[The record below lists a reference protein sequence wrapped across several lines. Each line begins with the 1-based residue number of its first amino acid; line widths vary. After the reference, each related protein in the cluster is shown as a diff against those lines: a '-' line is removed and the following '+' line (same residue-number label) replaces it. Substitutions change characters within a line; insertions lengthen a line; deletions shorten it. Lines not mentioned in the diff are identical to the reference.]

1 MKPAPFE
8 QFIKHLL
15 DQTAAADALRDLAT
29 RNIPIQN
36 SGLMKAV
43 DAILLEESIAAQF
56 DYNGYETPAKK
67 LLVVTKLKKVLDVIP
82 DKSSNDF
89 LIVYLCL
96 KYVND
101 GYSLTEDITKLLND
115 IWKRYD

>member
-1 MKPAPFE
+1 MTAAPFE
-8 QFIKHLL
+8 QFIKQLL

-56 DYNGYETPAKK
+56 DYNGYDTESKK
-67 LLVVTKLKKVLDVIP
+67 LSVLAKINKLLTIVT
-82 DKSSNDF
+82 DKTSNDY
-89 LIVYLCL
+89 LIVYLCH

>member
-56 DYNGYETPAKK
+56 DYNGYESDIQKISVTVK
-67 LLVVTKLKKVLDVIP
+67 LLKLMNVIP
-82 DKSSNDF
+82 DKQSNDF
-89 LIVYLCL
+89 LIAYLCH
-96 KYVND
+96 KYVTD

>member
-1 MKPAPFE
+1 MGAAPFE
-8 QFIKHLL
+8 QFIKQLL

-56 DYNGYETPAKK
+56 DYNGYDSAAQKLNVISKLNK
-67 LLVVTKLKKVLDVIP
+67 LLNVVK
-82 DKSSNDF
+82 DKTSSDY
-89 LIVYLCL
+89 LIVYLCF
-96 KYVND
+96 KYVNE
-101 GYSLTEDITKLLND
+101 GYSLTENITKVLNE

>member
-1 MKPAPFE
+1 MKSAPFE

-36 SGLMKAV
+36 SGLMNAV
-43 DAILLEESIAAQF
+43 EAILLEESITAQF
-56 DYNGYETPAKK
+56 DYNGYESAAQK
-67 LLVVTKLKKVLDVIP
+67 LLVISKLKKVLNVVT
-82 DKSSNDF
+82 DKNSNDY

-101 GYSLTEDITKLLND
+101 GYSLTEDITKLLNN
-115 IWKRYD
+115 IWKKYD

>member
-1 MKPAPFE
+1 MKSAPFE

-43 DAILLEESIAAQF
+43 EAILLEESITAQF
-56 DYNGYETPAKK
+56 DYNGYESAEQK
-67 LLVVTKLKKVLDVIP
+67 LSVTSKLRWCGFGTARCE
-82 DKSSNDF
+82 SSRNQAQPF
-89 LIVYLCL
+89 
-96 KYVND
+96 
-101 GYSLTEDITKLLND
+101 STSH
-115 IWKRYD
+115 

>member
-1 MKPAPFE
+1 MKSAPFE

-15 DQTAAADALRDLAT
+15 DQTASAEALRELAT

-36 SGLMKAV
+36 SNLMKAV

-56 DYNGYETPAKK
+56 DYTGYDTTDKKSNVLSKLDK
-67 LLVVTKLKKVLDVIP
+67 LLKIVK
-82 DKSSNDF
+82 DKHSNDY
-89 LIVYLCL
+89 LVVYLCY
-96 KYVND
+96 KYVSD

-115 IWKRYD
+115 IWKRHD